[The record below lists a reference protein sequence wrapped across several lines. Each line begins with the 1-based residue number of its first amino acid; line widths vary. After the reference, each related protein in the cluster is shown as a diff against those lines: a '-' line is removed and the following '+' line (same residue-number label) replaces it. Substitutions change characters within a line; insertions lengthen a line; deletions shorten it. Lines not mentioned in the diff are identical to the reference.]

1 MSRADPAYQQ
11 VLHGIPAADFSSDE
25 LLYLPRNIRTHRL
38 YGMSPV
44 EQIALTINIALRRDT
59 ATLEY
64 HRSGSLPDSFAT
76 LPKEWTIDQIGQF
89 QEYFDAPMAG
99 NASRR
104 RMVKFMPSDFRL
116 QVTRQAPLK
125 DQYDEWLARL
135 ICYALSVPVTP
146 FVGTV
151 NRATSGR
158 RRKAG

>member
-1 MSRADPAYQQ
+1 M
-11 VLHGIPAADFSSDE
+11 
-25 LLYLPRNIRTHRL
+25 
-38 YGMSPV
+38 
-44 EQIALTINIALRRDT
+44 
-59 ATLEY
+59 
-64 HRSGSLPDSFAT
+64 PDSFAT

-89 QEYFDAPMAG
+89 QEYFDALMAG

-151 NRATSGR
+151 NRATRAPSAMRLTHILQGS
-158 RRKAG
+158 